1 MGPVRRMAN
10 EGRTGMRRTAFF
22 LVPWAAAATIAAAV
36 FFFGVSESRAADT
49 APLQHLVANIH
60 WLGHDAFRID
70 GKDAVIYI
78 DPYRLKGG
86 PSADLILITHEH
98 ADHTSP
104 TDVEKIR
111 KADTVIVTTAAAASK
126 LSGDIRTVKPG
137 DDLTVKGVHIR
148 TVAAYNL
155 TKFRSP
161 GVPFHPREAGH
172 VGFVITVDG
181 VRIYH
186 AGDTDVIP
194 EMAGLAP
201 DVALLP
207 VSGTYVMTAEEA
219 VEAAASI
226 GPKVAVPMHVGE
238 GIGTL
243 EDAARFKA
251 KAGVPVIV
259 LPIEK

>member
-1 MGPVRRMAN
+1 
-10 EGRTGMRRTAFF
+10 MRRAAFF
-22 LVPWAAAATIAAAV
+22 LVPWVVAAGV
-36 FFFGVSESRAADT
+36 LLFGVRESRAAEV
-49 APLQHLVANIH
+49 APLEKLVANIH
-60 WLGHDAFRID
+60 WMGHDAFRID
-70 GKDAVIYI
+70 GKEAVIYI

-86 PSADLILITHEH
+86 PPADLILITHEH
-98 ADHTSP
+98 ADHASP
-104 TDVEKIR
+104 ADVEKIR

-126 LSGDIRTVKPG
+126 FTGEVRTVKPG
-137 DDLTVKGVHIR
+137 DEQTVKGVRIR
-148 TVAAYNL
+148 AVAAYNL

-161 GVPFHPREAGH
+161 GVPFHPKEASH

-186 AGDTDVIP
+186 AGDTDFIP

-226 GPKVAVPMHVGE
+226 GSKVAVPMHVGE
-238 GIGTL
+238 GIGSL

-259 LPIEK
+259 LPMEK

>member
-1 MGPVRRMAN
+1 MHI
-10 EGRTGMRRTAFF
+10 TGVFRST
-22 LVPWAAAATIAAAV
+22 WAAPAVAALMALFYMVGQGIAGDSA
-36 FFFGVSESRAADT
+36 E
-49 APLQHLVANIH
+49 LQKLVANIH

-70 GKDAVIYI
+70 GKAATIYI

-86 PSADLILITHEH
+86 PPADLILITHEH
-98 ADHTSP
+98 ADHASP
-104 TDVEKIR
+104 ADVEKIR
-111 KADTVIVTTAAAASK
+111 KPETVIVLPAAAASK
-126 LSGDIRTVKPG
+126 LSGEIRTVKPG
-137 DDLTVKGVHIR
+137 DEITVKGVGVR
-148 TVAAYNL
+148 AVPAYNL

-161 GVPFHPREAGH
+161 GVPFHPKEAGH
-172 VGFVITVDG
+172 VGYVITVDG

-186 AGDTDVIP
+186 AGDTDAIP
-194 EMAGLAP
+194 EMVGLAP

-226 GPKVAVPMHVGE
+226 GAKVAVPMHVGE
-238 GIGTL
+238 GIGTV

-251 KAGVPVIV
+251 KAAVPVIV